1 MLSKKIL
8 HLKKKIE
15 SHYNNIFK
23 IQSLIEDNKSLT
35 LKVASLISK
44 LHTQEKELK
53 ILQKDQEDLIDL
65 NKEDILTLKDR
76 INELEKYKD
85 ICTNDIPVMA
95 SAITELYN
103 ILNVLVT
110 GKPMLSKKIEEE
122 IFPTA
127 DELSYTEFFENEE
140 ILPNGKKKKKV
151 YH

>member
-1 MLSKKIL
+1 MALRPETK
-8 HLKKKIE
+8 
-15 SHYNNIFK
+15 FK
-23 IQSLIEDNKSLT
+23 NT
-35 LKVASLISK
+35 R
-44 LHTQEKELK
+44 TEKDDHDYFLNGF
-53 ILQKDQEDLIDL
+53 LIDCRS
-65 NKEDILTLKDR
+65 EKDR